1 MTSWAST
8 SSSTPLPA
16 LGVLQAW
23 VHRPQALA
31 KCTISDLY
39 GMRALVKG
47 NNEGVGV
54 NVGYS
59 SRGEYFFLFSSLL
72 MNLDEEQ
79 DSLLEVELMID
90 VFMLNRFPCRMVELV
105 GWVAGVDE
113 KEKTQTIYRMSISSY
128 RFVVSSRP
136 SPLLVLVKIV
146 NSS

>member
-59 SRGEYFFLFSSLL
+59 SRGECSLL
-72 MNLDEEQ
+72 FPLDESGQ
-79 DSLLEVELMID
+79 KIRGVC
-90 VFMLNRFPCRMVELV
+90 LNWC
-105 GWVAGVDE
+105 
-113 KEKTQTIYRMSISSY
+113 
-128 RFVVSSRP
+128 
-136 SPLLVLVKIV
+136 
-146 NSS
+146 

>member
-31 KCTISDLY
+31 KC
-39 GMRALVKG
+39 MRALVKG

-59 SRGEYFFLFSSLL
+59 SRGECSLL
-72 MNLDEEQ
+72 FPLDESGQ
-79 DSLLEVELMID
+79 KIRGVC
-90 VFMLNRFPCRMVELV
+90 LNWC
-105 GWVAGVDE
+105 
-113 KEKTQTIYRMSISSY
+113 
-128 RFVVSSRP
+128 
-136 SPLLVLVKIV
+136 
-146 NSS
+146 